1 LNQNI
6 EAQKSFRSP
15 AGALMNDQVIYS
27 ITLLAFASFT
37 QGIASENSTSKLDDQ
52 AKAGVEKPVPAD
64 KPPQKLEST
73 QSPAQPPA
81 KPSMVDYCREHTC

>member
-1 LNQNI
+1 MHKLRKFS
-6 EAQKSFRSP
+6 ASSP
-15 AGALMNDQVIYS
+15 TGALMNRQVICS
-27 ITLLAFASFT
+27 ITLLAVASFT
-37 QGIASENSTSKLDDQ
+37 HGFASESSIPKSDDQ
-52 AKAGVEKPVPAD
+52 VKARVDKPATAD